1 MELYS
6 VWLLLPFLYI
16 AGMLISKSQKP
27 SYYATYN
34 CFAIAILFVLLLFLY
49 PFNQPMESVVTI
61 ANHGPFHIS
70 FTMDLLAWI
79 TSVFCLIV
87 WFFSSLYSVH
97 YFSKNE
103 QQNIKR
109 YQLFSLLNLM
119 CVLFIFNADNWVTFF
134 IFFELLLVVSYVL
147 IIHYQKPDT
156 YAAGLRY
163 VFFQIIGGL
172 FFLSTIMILY
182 SLLGTTAFVPGGY
195 AILSESSFFIVLFWG
210 FVIAFAVKAGL
221 FPVHIWLPE
230 AHPVAPSPASALLSG
245 MVIKTGVFG
254 IMRMAIETFGI
265 SNLVGNMSVTVLL
278 LIAIFTMFWGSA
290 IAIGQSHIKRMLAY
304 SSVSQMG
311 YIVMGTMLLSPI
323 AILGALLHMLAHS
336 IVKSLL
342 FMSAGTMIH
351 QAETTDVTAYSGY
364 GYRSP
369 IVFGAFTIGALSM
382 IGFPLFANFIT
393 KWALGVGAVEA
404 IQLEYIEP
412 WLGSIAIGILL
423 LSSILNALYYLPI
436 IIQGW
441 FHVPQPENGDSFG
454 SARPIP
460 VIRYKTPVTVTVT
473 MIVLAVIIVAY
484 GIYPDPII
492 NICRDILTSLTPTNS
507 CPSLF

>member
-1 MELYS
+1 MELYTI
-6 VWLLLPFLYI
+6 WLLLPLLFVAWL
-16 AGMLISKSQKP
+16 LIGRNHKH
-27 SYYATYN
+27 SYYGAVSLIT
-34 CFAIAILFVLLLFLY
+34 AALMMVMIVFLY
-49 PFNQPMESVVTI
+49 PGHQSVDPVFTL
-61 ANHGPFHIS
+61 ANHGPFHLS
-70 FTMDLLAWI
+70 FTMDMMAWI
-79 TSVFCLIV
+79 ASLFCLIV
-87 WFFSSLYSVH
+87 WLFSSLYSIH
-97 YFSKNE
+97 YFSEKIDK
-103 QQNIKR
+103 NIKR
-109 YQLFSLLNLM
+109 YQIFSLLNLH
-119 CVLFIFNADNWVTFF
+119 CVLLIFNADNWVTFF

-147 IIHYQKPDT
+147 IIHHQKPET

-172 FFLSTIMILY
+172 FFLSTIMIQY
-182 SLLGTTAFVPGGY
+182 SLVGSTAFIPGGY
-195 AILSESSFFIVLFWG
+195 AVLSESSFFLILFWG

-254 IMRMAIETFGI
+254 ILRMALETFGVC
-265 SNLVGNMSVTVLL
+265 NLIGDVSVTILL
-278 LIAIFTMFWGSA
+278 IIAIFTMFWGSA
-290 IAIGQSHIKRMLAY
+290 IAIGQIHIKRMLAY

-323 AILGALLHMLAHS
+323 ALLGALLHMLAHS
-336 IVKSLL
+336 MVKSLL

-351 QAETTDVTAYSGY
+351 QANTSDVTKYDGY
-364 GYRSP
+364 GLRSP

-404 IQLEYIEP
+404 IQMGYVEP
-412 WLGSIAIGILL
+412 WLGGLAIGILL

-441 FHVPQPENGDSFG
+441 FHSPQENEDEDHPFNEKPPLP
-454 SARPIP
+454 RH
-460 VIRYKTPVTVTVT
+460 KTPYT
-473 MIVLAVIIVAY
+473 VIITMVALVVLILAF
-484 GIYPDPII
+484 GIYPGPII
-492 NICRDILTSLTPTNS
+492 NVCRDVIQSVTPLNS
-507 CPSLF
+507 CPVLF

>member
-1 MELYS
+1 MGLYNF
-6 VWLLLPFLYI
+6 WLLLPFLY
-16 AGMLISKSQKP
+16 ALGLLISKNQKP
-27 SYYATYN
+27 TYYATYN
-34 CFAIAILFVLLLFLY
+34 CIAIAIMLVILFILY
-49 PFNQPMESVVTI
+49 PFNLSTTMVVTL
-61 ANHGPFHIS
+61 ANHGPFHVS
-70 FTMDLLAWI
+70 FSLDALAWI
-79 TSVFCLIV
+79 ASLFCLIV
-87 WFFSSLYSVH
+87 WLFSSLYSVH
-97 YFSKNE
+97 YFSKKE
-103 QQNIKR
+103 EQNIKR
-109 YQLFSLLNLM
+109 YQLFSMLNMM

-147 IIHYQKPDT
+147 IIHHQKPET

-172 FFLSTIMILY
+172 FFLSTIMIQY

-195 AILSESSFFIVLFWG
+195 ASLAESSFFIVLFWG

-254 IMRMAIETFGI
+254 LLRMALETFGI
-265 SNLVGNMSVTVLL
+265 ANLVGSMSVTILL

-290 IAIGQSHIKRMLAY
+290 IAIGQTHIKRMLAY

-323 AILGALLHMLAHS
+323 AILGAFLHLLAHS

-342 FMSAGTMIH
+342 FMSAGTMIE
-351 QAETTDVTAYSGY
+351 QAGTSEVTSYAGY

-412 WLGSIAIGILL
+412 WLGSIAIGVLL

-441 FHVPQPENGDSFG
+441 FYVPHPDDTQLSTSFKK
-454 SARPIP
+454 STIVP
-460 VIRYKTPVTVTVT
+460 YKTPATVTIT
-473 MIVLAVIIVAY
+473 MIVLAVIIIAY
-484 GIYPDPII
+484 GVYPDPII
-492 NICRDILTSLTPTNS
+492 NACREILTSLTPSNS
-507 CPSLF
+507 CPTLF